1 MTMAYGI
8 ATTDLQAPHHPFL
21 EMGLVL
27 EVLHTMEPKRPGT
40 PAEIPQTVSVAL
52 APLQTAGQVIQLNRL
67 AHPMTLPR
75 PSQMD
80 PAMASCGEIRITL
93 YMATTKGQIGV

>member
-1 MTMAYGI
+1 MLS
-8 ATTDLQAPHHPFL
+8 DL
-21 EMGLVL
+21 MGLAP

-52 APLQTAGQVIQLNRL
+52 APLQTTGQVIQLHRL

-75 PSQMD
+75 PSQVD
-80 PAMASCGEIRITL
+80 LAMASCGGIRITL
-93 YMATTKGQIGV
+93 CMATAKGQIGVMLMWV